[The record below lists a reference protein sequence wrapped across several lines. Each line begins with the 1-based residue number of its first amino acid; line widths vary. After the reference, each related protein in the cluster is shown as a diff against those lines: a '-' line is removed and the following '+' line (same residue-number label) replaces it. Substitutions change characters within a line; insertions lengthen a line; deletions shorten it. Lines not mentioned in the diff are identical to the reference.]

1 MSSPDSIPPDS
12 PPAVTDM
19 ALVAAGVITITLIG
33 AVRSDGPIDRRG
45 MRRAHR
51 FFWQPDQNRWS
62 HERGPWNLSD
72 PRQVEDFNAT
82 MLDLYQPERLHE
94 HIWPVPV
101 AWLVEQQ
108 TPVTLLPR
116 EDRGQ
121 PEQGNP
127 PAGGPRE
134 VGPSPAPPAGKK
146 AAAKKA
152 ARKVATPPPVVDPP
166 APPAP
171 GGGAVSMSEVL
182 SR

>member
-1 MSSPDSIPPDS
+1 
-12 PPAVTDM
+12 M
-19 ALVAAGVITITLIG
+19 ALVPTGLITVTLVG
-33 AVRSDGPIDRRG
+33 AVRSDGAIDRRG

-51 FFWQPDQNRWS
+51 FLWQPDQNRWS

-72 PRQVEDFNAT
+72 PKHVADFNET

-94 HIWPVPV
+94 HIWPVPT
-101 AWLVEQQ
+101 AWTVEQE
-108 TPVTLLPR
+108 TAVTLLPR
-116 EDRGQ
+116 EERG

-134 VGPSPAPPAGKK
+134 VGPPPAPPAGKK